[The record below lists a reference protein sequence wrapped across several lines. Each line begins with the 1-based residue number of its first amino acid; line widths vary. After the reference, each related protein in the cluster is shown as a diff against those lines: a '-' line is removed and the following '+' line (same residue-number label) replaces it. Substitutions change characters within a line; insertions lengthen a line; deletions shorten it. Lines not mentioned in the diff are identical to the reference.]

1 MYLKVGSRLL
11 FLIGLD
17 VMWTRV
23 WINGATSLVDE
34 VYSQSVPLKK
44 KKNNWMKKH
53 VAESQAVKR

>member
-1 MYLKVGSRLL
+1 
-11 FLIGLD
+11 
-17 VMWTRV
+17 MWTRV